1 MMRRATVERPDDQR
15 LDGLRGLRDP
25 DLRRSTEASHGTFV
39 AEGVAVV
46 ERLARSGYPVL
57 QVVVAPEREAAVV
70 AALRG
75 ADGLEEVPLLVVA
88 RPVLDGVV
96 GFPVHRGVLAL
107 GARRPVPD
115 LGGLD
120 PSVRTVVVLEHCN
133 DHENMGAIARS
144 AWALGAGALVLSPR
158 CADPLYRRCV
168 RVSMGQVLHLDLVRV
183 RSWPGAI
190 AALGLL
196 GFTTLALTPAADAV
210 VLDQVAVDADERV
223 ALVLGAEGPGL
234 TDGALEAAGRRVR
247 IPIRIGV
254 DSLNVGHA
262 AAVALHHVAAARR
275 AAVASDSA

>member
-1 MMRRATVERPDDQR
+1 
-15 LDGLRGLRDP
+15 
-25 DLRRSTEASHGTFV
+25 
-39 AEGVAVV
+39 
-46 ERLARSGYPVL
+46 
-57 QVVVAPEREAAVV
+57 
-70 AALRG
+70 
-75 ADGLEEVPLLVVA
+75 
-88 RPVLDGVV
+88 
-96 GFPVHRGVLAL
+96 
-107 GARRPVPD
+107 
-115 LGGLD
+115 
-120 PSVRTVVVLEHCN
+120 VLEDCN

-234 TDGALEAAGRRVR
+234 TDGALEAASRRVR

-275 AAVASDSA
+275 AAAASDSA